1 MARKVI
7 KTDGAP
13 PAVAAYSQGIVASG
27 TFIFVAG
34 QLGLDPKTR
43 ALVEGIEAQTELAIK
58 NLKAIVEAG
67 GSNLE
72 HVVKVTVLLR
82 NIEDFGAMNAV
93 YQQFFPENPPARA
106 AFGGNDLPLGGL
118 VEIEA
123 IAVVPE

>member
-27 TFIFVAG
+27 IFIFVAG

-43 ALVEGIEAQTELAIK
+43 DLVDGIEAQTELALK

-67 GSNLE
+67 GSDLE
-72 HVVKVTVLLR
+72 HVVKVTVLLQ
-82 NIEDFGAMNAV
+82 NIEDFAAMNAV

-106 AFGGNDLPLGGL
+106 AFGGNNLPLGAL

-123 IAVVPE
+123 MAVLPE